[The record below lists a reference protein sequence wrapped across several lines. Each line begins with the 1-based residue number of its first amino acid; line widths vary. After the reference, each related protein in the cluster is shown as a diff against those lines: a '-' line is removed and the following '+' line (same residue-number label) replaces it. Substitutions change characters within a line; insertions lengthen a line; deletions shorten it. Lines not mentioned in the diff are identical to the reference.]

1 MQIGSAPRL
10 IISLL
15 ALRSLRCWKL
25 QLSAIKHKFFETI
38 ISGAVEPHLSPS
50 SLPLF
55 FFSFIIFLK
64 INFYGYSNLYERRE
78 SPRAAAAAAAAAAS
92 VY

>member
-55 FFSFIIFLK
+55 FLFF
-64 INFYGYSNLYERRE
+64 FYYS
-78 SPRAAAAAAAAAAS
+78 S
-92 VY
+92 